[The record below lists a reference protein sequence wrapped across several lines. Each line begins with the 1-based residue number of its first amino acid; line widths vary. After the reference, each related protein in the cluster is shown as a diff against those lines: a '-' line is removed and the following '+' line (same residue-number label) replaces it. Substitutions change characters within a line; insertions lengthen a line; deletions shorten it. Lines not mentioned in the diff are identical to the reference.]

1 MKKIQQLFQSYQE
14 ANNFRALQP
23 QTLYEPLDYILSL
36 KGKQIRPILSLLA
49 CDVFG
54 GNAPD
59 ALPVAMAVEIFHNFS
74 LMHDDIMDASPLR
87 RGQPSIHEK
96 YGNNTAIL
104 SGDVMLIY
112 AYEQLHKVDGQLFLQ
127 LFPVFNKVA
136 IGVCE
141 GQQMDVDF
149 ESQTTVALE
158 EYIRMI
164 ELKTSVLL
172 YGALKMGALVA
183 NASEEEA
190 ELIGDYGRNLG
201 IAFQIKDDWLDTFGS
216 KAKVGK
222 RIGGDIVQNKKTA
235 LVIKALELA
244 DDATRAELTALL
256 AQPTPVEEEDSKIEK
271 VTKIFRALNIP
282 EEMQNLMDLYSNKA
296 LDNLESLRLSN
307 DKKQQLRDFLDMLM
321 KREH

>member
-14 ANNFRALQP
+14 ANNFRTLQP
-23 QTLYEPLDYILSL
+23 QSLYEPLDYILSL

-59 ALPVAMAVEIFHNFS
+59 ALPVAMAVELFHNFS

-112 AYEQLHKVDGQLFLQ
+112 AYEQLNKVDNQLFVK
-127 LFPVFNKVA
+127 LFPIFNKVA

-149 ESQTTVALE
+149 ENQTTVALE

-183 NASEEEA
+183 KASEEEA
-190 ELIGDYGRNLG
+190 ELIGNYGRNLG

-244 DDATRAELTALL
+244 DDATKAELTALL
-256 AQPTPVEEEDSKIEK
+256 AHSTPVEEENSKIKK
-271 VTKIFRALNIP
+271 VTNIFKALNIP

-296 LDNLESLRLSN
+296 LDNLESLSLSD